1 MAFSLGARMEEMT
14 DMNLKQLSQLLGISQ
29 TTISRAL
36 NGYPEVSAETRRR
49 VMEAAEKTGYR
60 PNAAAQRLATGKV
73 GSIGLVMPIGEHHR
87 SDVHFGEFL
96 SGLGEEASRSGFHL
110 VIMPTEPEKEREAL
124 RGLAAS
130 GSVDGIYLAYMKKND
145 PRIAMLQS
153 LSLPFLVHGRSIGV
167 EENYPYLDV
176 DNEGAFRD
184 ATQLLLQLGHTR
196 IGLLNG
202 PEGYDFTFRRCLGVE
217 KALAANGLS
226 LHPDNKR
233 HSSMTDEE
241 GYLGMEALLSRPEK
255 PTAILC
261 ASTALALGAIRSLNQ
276 RGLKPG
282 RDISLIAHDDVLPL
296 LKPDNFSVPLTTTR
310 SSLRAAGV
318 RVGQRLINRIKL
330 NQTEPHQELW
340 KAELVVRASTGPAPK
355 G

>member
-1 MAFSLGARMEEMT
+1 MEEMR
-14 DMNLKQLSQLLGISQ
+14 DMNMKELSQLLGISQ
-29 TTISRAL
+29 KTISRAL

-145 PRIAMLQS
+145 PRIAMMQS
-153 LSLPFLVHGRSIGV
+153 LSLPFLVHGRSVGV
-167 EENYPYLDV
+167 EEDYPYLDV

-202 PEGYDFTFRRCLGVE
+202 PEGYDFTYRRCLGVE
-217 KALAANGLS
+217 NALSANGLT
-226 LHPDNKR
+226 LHANNKR

-282 RDISLIAHDDVLPL
+282 KDISLIAHDDVLPL

-355 G
+355 A

>member
-1 MAFSLGARMEEMT
+1 MEEMR

-145 PRIAMLQS
+145 PRIAMMQS
-153 LSLPFLVHGRSIGV
+153 LSLPFLVHGRSVGV
-167 EENYPYLDV
+167 AEDYPYLDV

-202 PEGYDFTFRRCLGVE
+202 PEGYDFTYRRCLGVE
-217 KALAANGLS
+217 KALAADGLS

-241 GYLGMEALLSRPEK
+241 GYLGMEALLSRPER

-282 RDISLIAHDDVLPL
+282 RDVSLIAHDDVLPL

-330 NQTEPHQELW
+330 NQTEPYQELW

-355 G
+355 A

>member
-1 MAFSLGARMEEMT
+1 
-14 DMNLKQLSQLLGISQ
+14 MNLKQLSQLLGISQ
-29 TTISRAL
+29 TTVSRAL

-145 PRIAMLQS
+145 ARIAMMQS
-153 LSLPFLVHGRSIGV
+153 LSLPFLVHGRSVGV
-167 EENYPYLDV
+167 EEDYPYLDV

-184 ATQLLLQLGHTR
+184 ATQLLIQLGHSR

-202 PEGYDFTFRRCLGVE
+202 PEGYDFTYRRCLGVE
-217 KALAANGLS
+217 KALAANGLA
-226 LHPDNKR
+226 LHPNNKR
-233 HSSMTDEE
+233 HGSMTDEE
-241 GYLGMEALLSRPEK
+241 GYFGMEALLSRPEK

-318 RVGQRLINRIKL
+318 RVGQRLINRIKFA
-330 NQTEPHQELW
+330 QMEPHQELW
-340 KAELVVRASTGPAPK
+340 KAELVVRSSTGPAPK
-355 G
+355 A

>member
-1 MAFSLGARMEEMT
+1 
-14 DMNLKQLSQLLGISQ
+14 MNLKQLSQLLGISQ
-29 TTISRAL
+29 TTVSRAL

-124 RGLAAS
+124 RGLAAN

-145 PRIAMLQS
+145 ARIAMMQS
-153 LSLPFLVHGRSIGV
+153 LSLPFLVHGRSVGV
-167 EENYPYLDV
+167 EEDYPYLDV
-176 DNEGAFRD
+176 DNEGAFHD
-184 ATQLLLQLGHTR
+184 ATLLLLQLGHRR

-202 PEGYDFTFRRCLGVE
+202 PEGYDFTYRRCLGVE
-217 KALAANGLS
+217 KALEAHGLA
-226 LHPDNKR
+226 LHPNNKR
-233 HSSMTDEE
+233 HGSMTDEE

-282 RDISLIAHDDVLPL
+282 KDISLIAHDDVLPL

-318 RVGQRLINRIKL
+318 RVGQRLINRIKFA
-330 NQTEPHQELW
+330 QMEPHQELW
-340 KAELVVRASTGPAPK
+340 KAELVVRSSTGPAPK
-355 G
+355 A

>member
-1 MAFSLGARMEEMT
+1 
-14 DMNLKQLSQLLGISQ
+14 MNLKQLSQLLGISQ

-145 PRIAMLQS
+145 ARIAMMQS
-153 LSLPFLVHGRSIGV
+153 LSLPFLVHGRSVGV
-167 EENYPYLDV
+167 EETYPYLDV

-184 ATQLLLQLGHTR
+184 ATQLLLQLGHKR

-202 PEGYDFTFRRCLGVE
+202 PEGYDFTYRRCLGVE
-217 KALAANGLS
+217 KALEASGLA
-226 LHPDNKR
+226 LHSANKR

-241 GYLGMEALLSRPEK
+241 GYLGMEALLSQPEK

-261 ASTALALGAIRSLNQ
+261 ASTALALGAIRSMNQ

-282 RDISLIAHDDVLPL
+282 KDISLIAHDDVLPL

-318 RVGQRLINRIKL
+318 RVGQRLINRIKFE
-330 NQTEPHQELW
+330 QMEPHQELW
-340 KAELVVRASTGPAPK
+340 KAELVVRSSTGPAPK
-355 G
+355 V

>member
-1 MAFSLGARMEEMT
+1 
-14 DMNLKQLSQLLGISQ
+14 MNLKQLSQLLGISQ

-145 PRIAMLQS
+145 ARIAMMQS
-153 LSLPFLVHGRSIGV
+153 LSLPFLVHGRSVGV
-167 EENYPYLDV
+167 EEDYPYLDV

-202 PEGYDFTFRRCLGVE
+202 PEGYDFTYRRCLGVE
-217 KALAANGLS
+217 KALAANGLT
-226 LHPDNKR
+226 LHPNNKR
-233 HSSMTDEE
+233 HGSMTDEE
-241 GYLGMEALLSRPEK
+241 GYLGMEALLSQPEK

-261 ASTALALGAIRSLNQ
+261 ASTALALGAIRSMNQ

-282 RDISLIAHDDVLPL
+282 KDISLIAHDDVLPL

-318 RVGQRLINRIKL
+318 RVGQRLINRIKFA
-330 NQTEPHQELW
+330 QMEPHQELW
-340 KAELVVRASTGPAPK
+340 KAELVVRSSTGPAPK
-355 G
+355 A

>member
-1 MAFSLGARMEEMT
+1 
-14 DMNLKQLSQLLGISQ
+14 MNLKQLSQLLGISQ

-36 NGYPEVSAETRRR
+36 NGYPEVNAETRRR

-110 VIMPTEPEKEREAL
+110 VIMPTEPEKEQEAL

-145 PRIAMLQS
+145 ARIAMMQS
-153 LSLPFLVHGRSIGV
+153 LSLPFLVHGRSFGV
-167 EENYPYLDV
+167 EEDYPYLDV

-184 ATQLLLQLGHTR
+184 ATLLLLQLGHKR

-202 PEGYDFTFRRCLGVE
+202 PEGYDFTFRRCLGVQ
-217 KALAANGLS
+217 KALAANGLT
-226 LHPDNKR
+226 LRAENTR
-233 HSSMTDEE
+233 HGSMTDEE
-241 GYLGMEALLSRPEK
+241 GYLGMEALLSQPER
-255 PTAILC
+255 PTAIVC
-261 ASTALALGAIRSLNQ
+261 ASTALALGVIRSLNQ

-282 RDISLIAHDDVLPL
+282 KDISLIAHDDVLPL

-318 RVGQRLINRIKL
+318 RVGQRLINRIKF
-330 NQTEPHQELW
+330 NQTEPQQELW

-355 G
+355 E

>member
-1 MAFSLGARMEEMT
+1 MT

-73 GSIGLVMPIGEHHR
+73 GSIGLVMPIGEPHR

-130 GSVDGIYLAYMKKND
+130 GSVDGIYLAYMKNND
-145 PRIAMLQS
+145 PRIAMMQS

-167 EENYPYLDV
+167 EEDYPYLDV

-202 PEGYDFTFRRCLGVE
+202 PAGYDFTFRRCLGVE
-217 KALAANGLS
+217 KAMAANGLA
-226 LHPDNKR
+226 LHADNLR
-233 HSSMTDEE
+233 HGSMTDEE

-282 RDISLIAHDDVLPL
+282 KDISLIAHDDVLPL

-330 NQTEPHQELW
+330 NQTEPYQELW

-355 G
+355 A

>member
-1 MAFSLGARMEEMT
+1 MM
-14 DMNLKQLSQLLGISQ
+14 
-29 TTISRAL
+29 
-36 NGYPEVSAETRRR
+36 
-49 VMEAAEKTGYR
+49 
-60 PNAAAQRLATGKV
+60 
-73 GSIGLVMPIGEHHR
+73 
-87 SDVHFGEFL
+87 
-96 SGLGEEASRSGFHL
+96 
-110 VIMPTEPEKEREAL
+110 
-124 RGLAAS
+124 
-130 GSVDGIYLAYMKKND
+130 
-145 PRIAMLQS
+145 QS

-167 EENYPYLDV
+167 EEDYPYLDV

-202 PEGYDFTFRRCLGVE
+202 PAGYDFTFRRCLGVE
-217 KALAANGLS
+217 KAMAANGLA
-226 LHPDNKR
+226 LHAENVR
-233 HSSMTDEE
+233 HGSMTDEE

-282 RDISLIAHDDVLPL
+282 KDISLIAHDDVLPL

-355 G
+355 A

>member
-1 MAFSLGARMEEMT
+1 MEEMR

-60 PNAAAQRLATGKV
+60 PNAAAHRLATGKV

-145 PRIAMLQS
+145 PRIAMMQS
-153 LSLPFLVHGRSIGV
+153 LSLPFLVHGRSVGV
-167 EENYPYLDV
+167 AEDYPYLDV

-202 PEGYDFTFRRCLGVE
+202 PEGYDFTYRRCLGVE
-217 KALAANGLS
+217 KALAADGLS

-241 GYLGMEALLSRPEK
+241 GYLGMEALLSRPER

-282 RDISLIAHDDVLPL
+282 RDVSLIAHDDVLPL

-330 NQTEPHQELW
+330 NQTEPYQELW

-355 G
+355 A

>member
-1 MAFSLGARMEEMT
+1 
-14 DMNLKQLSQLLGISQ
+14 MNLKQLSQLLGISQ

-110 VIMPTEPEKEREAL
+110 VIMPTEPENERDAL

-130 GSVDGIYLAYMKKND
+130 GSVDGIYLAYMKNND
-145 PRIAMLQS
+145 PRIAMMQS
-153 LSLPFLVHGRSIGV
+153 LSLPFLVHGRSVGV
-167 EENYPYLDV
+167 EEDYPYLDV

-202 PEGYDFTFRRCLGVE
+202 PEGYDFTYRRCLGVE
-217 KALAANGLS
+217 KALAANGLT
-226 LHPDNKR
+226 LHANNKR

-282 RDISLIAHDDVLPL
+282 KDISLIAHDDVLPL

-318 RVGQRLINRIKL
+318 RVGQRLINRIK
-330 NQTEPHQELW
+330 NDQMEPYQELW

-355 G
+355 A

>member
-1 MAFSLGARMEEMT
+1 MEEFA

-73 GSIGLVMPIGEHHR
+73 GSIGLVMPIGEYHR

-110 VIMPTEPEKEREAL
+110 VIMPTEPEKERDAL

-130 GSVDGIYLAYMKKND
+130 GSVDGIYLAYMKNND
-145 PRIAMLQS
+145 ARIPMMQS
-153 LSLPFLVHGRSIGV
+153 LSLPFLVHGRSVGV
-167 EENYPYLDV
+167 EETYPYLDV

-184 ATQLLLQLGHTR
+184 ATQLLLQLGHQR

-202 PEGYDFTFRRCLGVE
+202 PEGYDFTYRRCLGVE

-226 LHPDNKR
+226 LDPANTR

-241 GYLGMEALLSRPEK
+241 GFLGMEALLSRPQT

-282 RDISLIAHDDVLPL
+282 KDISLIAHDDVLPL

-318 RVGQRLINRIKL
+318 RVGQRLINHIKL
-330 NQTEPHQELW
+330 NQTEPNQELW

-355 G
+355 A

>member
-1 MAFSLGARMEEMT
+1 
-14 DMNLKQLSQLLGISQ
+14 MNLKQLSQLLGISQ
-29 TTISRAL
+29 TTVSRAL

-145 PRIAMLQS
+145 ARIAMMQS
-153 LSLPFLVHGRSIGV
+153 LSLPFLVHGRSVGV

-202 PEGYDFTFRRCLGVE
+202 PEGYDFTYRRCLGVE
-217 KALAANGLS
+217 KALAANGLT
-226 LHPDNKR
+226 LHPNNKR
-233 HSSMTDEE
+233 HGSMTDEE

-255 PTAILC
+255 PTGILC

-318 RVGQRLINRIKL
+318 RVGQRLINRIKFG
-330 NQTEPHQELW
+330 QMEPHQELW
-340 KAELVVRASTGPAPK
+340 KAELVVRSSTGPAPK
-355 G
+355 A

>member
-1 MAFSLGARMEEMT
+1 
-14 DMNLKQLSQLLGISQ
+14 
-29 TTISRAL
+29 
-36 NGYPEVSAETRRR
+36 
-49 VMEAAEKTGYR
+49 
-60 PNAAAQRLATGKV
+60 
-73 GSIGLVMPIGEHHR
+73 
-87 SDVHFGEFL
+87 
-96 SGLGEEASRSGFHL
+96 
-110 VIMPTEPEKEREAL
+110 
-124 RGLAAS
+124 
-130 GSVDGIYLAYMKKND
+130 MKKND
-145 PRIAMLQS
+145 ARIAMMQS

-167 EENYPYLDV
+167 EEDYPFLDV
-176 DNEGAFRD
+176 DNEAAFRD
-184 ATQLLLQLGHTR
+184 ATQLLLQLGHKR

-217 KALAANGLS
+217 KALTANGLT
-226 LHPDNKR
+226 LRPEHTR

-241 GYLGMEALLSRPEK
+241 GYLGMEALLSQPER
-255 PTAILC
+255 PTAIVC
-261 ASTALALGAIRSLNQ
+261 ASTALALGVIRSLNQ

-282 RDISLIAHDDVLPL
+282 KDISLIAHDDVLPL

-355 G
+355 E

>member
-1 MAFSLGARMEEMT
+1 
-14 DMNLKQLSQLLGISQ
+14 
-29 TTISRAL
+29 
-36 NGYPEVSAETRRR
+36 
-49 VMEAAEKTGYR
+49 
-60 PNAAAQRLATGKV
+60 
-73 GSIGLVMPIGEHHR
+73 
-87 SDVHFGEFL
+87 
-96 SGLGEEASRSGFHL
+96 
-110 VIMPTEPEKEREAL
+110 
-124 RGLAAS
+124 
-130 GSVDGIYLAYMKKND
+130 MKKND
-145 PRIAMLQS
+145 ARIAMMQS

-167 EENYPYLDV
+167 EEDYPFLDV
-176 DNEGAFRD
+176 DNEAAFRD
-184 ATQLLLQLGHTR
+184 ATQLLLQLGHKR

-217 KALAANGLS
+217 KALTANGLT
-226 LHPDNKR
+226 LRPENTR

-241 GYLGMEALLSRPEK
+241 GYLGMEALLSQPER
-255 PTAILC
+255 PTAIVC
-261 ASTALALGAIRSLNQ
+261 ASTALALGVIRSLNQ

-282 RDISLIAHDDVLPL
+282 KDISLIAHDDVLPL

-355 G
+355 E

>member
-1 MAFSLGARMEEMT
+1 
-14 DMNLKQLSQLLGISQ
+14 MNLKQLSQLLGISQ

-36 NGYPEVSAETRRR
+36 NGYPEVNAETRRR

-96 SGLGEEASRSGFHL
+96 SGLGEEASRCGFHL
-110 VIMPTEPEKEREAL
+110 VIMPTEPEKEQEAL

-145 PRIAMLQS
+145 ARIAMMQS
-153 LSLPFLVHGRSIGV
+153 LSLPFLVHGRSFGV
-167 EENYPYLDV
+167 EEDYPYLDV

-184 ATQLLLQLGHTR
+184 ATLLLLQLGHTR

-202 PEGYDFTFRRCLGVE
+202 PEGYDFTFRRCLGVQ
-217 KALAANGLS
+217 KALAANGLT
-226 LHPDNKR
+226 LRAENTR

-241 GYLGMEALLSRPEK
+241 GYLGMEALLSQPER
-255 PTAILC
+255 PTAIVC
-261 ASTALALGAIRSLNQ
+261 ASTALALGVIRSLNQ
-276 RGLKPG
+276 RDLKPG
-282 RDISLIAHDDVLPL
+282 KDISLIAHDDVLPL

-318 RVGQRLINRIKL
+318 RVGQRLINRIKF
-330 NQTEPHQELW
+330 NQTEPQQELW

-355 G
+355 E

>member
-1 MAFSLGARMEEMT
+1 
-14 DMNLKQLSQLLGISQ
+14 
-29 TTISRAL
+29 
-36 NGYPEVSAETRRR
+36 
-49 VMEAAEKTGYR
+49 
-60 PNAAAQRLATGKV
+60 
-73 GSIGLVMPIGEHHR
+73 
-87 SDVHFGEFL
+87 
-96 SGLGEEASRSGFHL
+96 
-110 VIMPTEPEKEREAL
+110 
-124 RGLAAS
+124 
-130 GSVDGIYLAYMKKND
+130 
-145 PRIAMLQS
+145 
-153 LSLPFLVHGRSIGV
+153 
-167 EENYPYLDV
+167 
-176 DNEGAFRD
+176 
-184 ATQLLLQLGHTR
+184 
-196 IGLLNG
+196 
-202 PEGYDFTFRRCLGVE
+202 VE
-217 KALAANGLS
+217 KALSANGLT
-226 LHPDNKR
+226 LHANNKR

-261 ASTALALGAIRSLNQ
+261 ASTALALGAIRSVNQ

-355 G
+355 A